1 MIFAFTYI
9 LCIKNQQ
16 GWYHPCVMN
25 SPENKNIYR
34 FMDQRPQLGARVFI
48 DPRASVTG
56 SVLLGDDVSVW
67 PMTVIRGDVN
77 RITIGA
83 RSNIQDGCVLHVTH
97 EGPWQPDG
105 LPLVIGED
113 VTVGHGAILHAC
125 TIGDRCLVGM
135 GAIVMD
141 GAVLEPDSMVAGGA
155 VVTPGKLVP
164 SGTLWRGNPARQARD
179 LTENEIRN
187 QAYSAQHYVRLKD
200 LYREEQG

>member
-1 MIFAFTYI
+1 
-9 LCIKNQQ
+9 
-16 GWYHPCVMN
+16 MN
-25 SPENKNIYR
+25 PPDNRNIYR
-34 FMDQRPQLGARVFI
+34 FINERPQLGARVYI
-48 DPRASVTG
+48 DPKASVTG
-56 SVLLGDDVSVW
+56 SVFLGDNVSVW

-125 TIGDRCLVGM
+125 TVGERCLVGM

-155 VVTPGKLVP
+155 VVTPGKRVP

-179 LTENEIRN
+179 LTESEISN
-187 QAYSAQHYVRLKD
+187 QAYSAHHYVRLKD
-200 LYREEQG
+200 LYLKEQDGC

>member
-1 MIFAFTYI
+1 VI
-9 LCIKNQQ
+9 
-16 GWYHPCVMN
+16 
-25 SPENKNIYR
+25 SPHNKNIYR
-34 FMDQRPQLGARVFI
+34 FMNESPKPGARVYV
-48 DPRASVTG
+48 DRTASVTG
-56 SVLLGDDVSVW
+56 SVFLGDDVSVW

-77 RITIGA
+77 RIAIGA
-83 RSNIQDGCVLHVTH
+83 RSNIQDGCILHVTH

-113 VTVGHGAILHAC
+113 ITVGHGAILHAC

-141 GAVLEPDSMVAGGA
+141 GAVLQPDSMVAGGA

-179 LTENEIRN
+179 LTESEISN
-187 QAYSAQHYVRLKD
+187 QAYSARHYVRLKD
-200 LYREEQG
+200 LYLAQVSRP

>member
-1 MIFAFTYI
+1 
-9 LCIKNQQ
+9 
-16 GWYHPCVMN
+16 MN
-25 SPENKNIYR
+25 SPEKKNIYR
-34 FMDQRPQLGARVFI
+34 FMDEHPQLGARVFI
-48 DPRASVTG
+48 DPKASVTG

-77 RITIGA
+77 RVIIGA

-113 VTVGHGAILHAC
+113 VTVGHGTILHAC
-125 TIGDRCLVGM
+125 TIGDRCLVGI

-164 SGTLWRGNPARQARD
+164 SGTLWRGNPARQARE

-187 QAYSAQHYVRLKD
+187 QAYSAQHYIRLKD
-200 LYREEQG
+200 LYLERQG

>member
-1 MIFAFTYI
+1 
-9 LCIKNQQ
+9 
-16 GWYHPCVMN
+16 MN
-25 SPENKNIYR
+25 PPDNRNIYR
-34 FMDQRPQLGARVFI
+34 FLNERPQLGARVYI
-48 DPRASVTG
+48 DPKASVTG
-56 SVLLGDDVSVW
+56 SVLLEDDVSVW

-164 SGTLWRGNPARQARD
+164 SGTLWRGNPAR
-179 LTENEIRN
+179 
-187 QAYSAQHYVRLKD
+187 
-200 LYREEQG
+200 RERSEPGSSR

>member
-1 MIFAFTYI
+1 
-9 LCIKNQQ
+9 
-16 GWYHPCVMN
+16 MN
-25 SPENKNIYR
+25 SLENKNVYR
-34 FMDQRPQLGARVFI
+34 FMNEHPQLGARVFI

-83 RSNIQDGCVLHVTH
+83 RSNIQDGCILHVTH

-141 GAVLEPDSMVAGGA
+141 GVVLEADSMVAGGA
-155 VVTPGKLVP
+155 VVPPGKLVH
-164 SGTLWRGNPARQARD
+164 SGTLWRGNPARQARE
-179 LTENEIRN
+179 LSESEIRN
-187 QAYSAQHYVRLKD
+187 QAYSAHHYVRLKD
-200 LYREEQG
+200 LYLQENP

>member
-1 MIFAFTYI
+1 
-9 LCIKNQQ
+9 
-16 GWYHPCVMN
+16 MN
-25 SPENKNIYR
+25 SPEKKNIYR
-34 FMDQRPQLGARVFI
+34 FMDEHPQLGARVFI
-48 DPRASVTG
+48 DPKASVTG

-77 RITIGA
+77 RVIIGA

-179 LTENEIRN
+179 LNETEISN
-187 QAYSAQHYVRLKD
+187 QAYSAHHYVRLKD
-200 LYREEQG
+200 LYLKEQDGC

>member
-1 MIFAFTYI
+1 MS
-9 LCIKNQQ
+9 
-16 GWYHPCVMN
+16 H
-25 SPENKNIYR
+25 PENKNIYR
-34 FMDQRPQLGARVFI
+34 FMNERPQWGARVLV
-48 DPRASVTG
+48 DPKASVTG
-56 SVLLGDDVSVW
+56 SVVLGDDVSVW

-97 EGPWQPDG
+97 EGPWQPEG

-113 VTVGHGAILHAC
+113 VTIGHGAILHAC

-155 VVTPGKLVP
+155 VITPGKRVP
-164 SGTLWRGNPARQARD
+164 SGTLWCGNPARPARD

-200 LYREEQG
+200 LYLKEQG

>member
-1 MIFAFTYI
+1 
-9 LCIKNQQ
+9 
-16 GWYHPCVMN
+16 MN

-67 PMTVIRGDVN
+67 PMSVIRGDVN

-97 EGPWQPDG
+97 EG
-105 LPLVIGED
+105 
-113 VTVGHGAILHAC
+113 
-125 TIGDRCLVGM
+125 
-135 GAIVMD
+135 
-141 GAVLEPDSMVAGGA
+141 S
-155 VVTPGKLVP
+155 
-164 SGTLWRGNPARQARD
+164 RQARD
-179 LTENEIRN
+179 LTESEIRN